1 MIALFMKPDG
11 LRQTF
16 QQQQA
21 PPCIAPAHGWGITG
35 GHAGMIVKIKPLA
48 AVLTDNTKPTS
59 IRFQGMVQ
67 CEPDVVTLH
76 VGQAP
81 IALRVVAAKALR

>member
-1 MIALFMKPDG
+1 
-11 LRQTF
+11 
-16 QQQQA
+16 
-21 PPCIAPAHGWGITG
+21 
-35 GHAGMIVKIKPLA
+35 MIVKIKPLA

-76 VGQAP
+76 VSQAP